1 MNTIKNKLTIWHA
14 FAALLFIVS
23 CTEPRSELDS
33 YGPIFENV
41 MVSETGVFRG
51 LSLGNS
57 IDTVLAVEK
66 SEAMEADEGYLYYE
80 FSIDTLASYNIAYT
94 FDEIG
99 LSEIQSDI
107 FINHSEQT
115 EEVYNSFKSYFD
127 KHYGTSQDHQGFAVW
142 SVNSKKYGTVR
153 INLSNESADFTIEDS
168 PGKISLWIYPEKN

>member
-1 MNTIKNKLTIWHA
+1 MNTIKNKLSIWHT
-14 FAALLFIVS
+14 FIVLLLIVS
-23 CTEPRSELDS
+23 CTEPQSELAS

-41 MVSETGVFRG
+41 MISENGVFRG

-57 IDTVLAVEK
+57 IDTVLSIEK
-66 SEAMEADEGYLYYE
+66 STAMEADEGYLYYE
-80 FSIDTLASYNIAYT
+80 FSVDSSASYNIAYT

-107 FINHSEQT
+107 FINQSEQT
-115 EEVYNSFKSYFD
+115 EEVYNAFKSYFD

-142 SVNSKKYGTVR
+142 SVSSKKYGTVR

-168 PGKISLWIYPEKN
+168 PGKISLWIYPEKG